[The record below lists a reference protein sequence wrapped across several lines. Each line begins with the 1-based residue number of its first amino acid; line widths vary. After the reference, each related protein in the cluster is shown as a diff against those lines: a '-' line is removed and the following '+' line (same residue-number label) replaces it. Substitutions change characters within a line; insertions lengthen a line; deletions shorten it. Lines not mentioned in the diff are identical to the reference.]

1 MFNANEIK
9 TEIIEW
15 IQNFFKE
22 NGSGC
27 KAVVGDF
34 SPLSNL
40 TVAEVKEVGY
50 ALGIPKEFIEKIP
63 SDGLCDKTDED
74 NLGFTYEVLD
84 KYIRTGVIEDVQL
97 KNKID
102 QMHEKNL
109 FKLQM
114 MPSFSFD
121 MRRDK

>member
-1 MFNANEIK
+1 M
-9 TEIIEW
+9 
-15 IQNFFKE
+15 
-22 NGSGC
+22 
-27 KAVVGDF
+27 
-34 SPLSNL
+34 
-40 TVAEVKEVGY
+40 
-50 ALGIPKEFIEKIP
+50 
-63 SDGLCDKTDED
+63 
-74 NLGFTYEVLD
+74 